1 MNKFLA
7 VLASN
12 LLAASAFAAE
22 GSQGS
27 GYESILLLVVF
38 FAIFY
43 FLLIRPQMKKNKA
56 HRTLVGG
63 IAKGD
68 EVVTSAGIVG
78 KITKVGDAFID
89 LEIANGVEIKVQKQA
104 IGTVLPKGSM
114 KSNN

>member
-7 VLASN
+7 ILASN
-12 LLAASAFAAE
+12 LLAVSAFAAE
-22 GSQGS
+22 GAQQGS

-56 HRTLVGG
+56 HRALVGG

-78 KITKVGDAFID
+78 TLMLSLKMVGAAPVPPPRPSKMI
-89 LEIANGVEIKVQKQA
+89 
-104 IGTVLPKGSM
+104 
-114 KSNN
+114 